1 MSAREISV
9 LLGMC
14 VIWGF
19 HFIVIKL
26 AVAELPPM
34 FYAAIRMTLVAA
46 VLAPFLRWRTGQMH
60 LVLPAGICLGTLNY
74 AFMFSG
80 LKFATA
86 STAAIAME
94 LTVPFATILAI
105 IFLNDRIGLPRILGI
120 SVAFVGVAIISFG
133 GHDDVSPGT
142 NIALGVSLVA
152 MGAFVEA
159 CGAVL
164 VKKSSGFK
172 PHQLLA
178 WFSLV
183 GAAGLWALS
192 FAFESEQAAA
202 LQASDKK
209 LILGAILYSAIGGSI
224 LGHSAYYWLLQRLPI
239 STVAPSI
246 LLTTLIAVIAGIVF
260 LGDPF
265 GPRMVAGGLMV
276 LAGVGTVLLRTTKK
290 RDIKMPVP
298 KAGATP

>member
-19 HFIVIKL
+19 HFIVIQL
-26 AVAELPPM
+26 AVGQLPPM
-34 FYAAIRMTLVAA
+34 FYAAVRMTLVAA
-46 VLAPFLRWRTGQMH
+46 VLTPFLRWHRGQMH
-60 LVLPAGICLGTLNY
+60 FVLPAGICLGTLNY

-105 IFLNDRIGLPRILGI
+105 IFLNDRIGLPRLLGI
-120 SVAFVGVAIISFG
+120 SIAFIGVAIISFG
-133 GHDDVSPGT
+133 GHEDASPGT
-142 NIALGVSLVA
+142 NIPLGVTLVA

-159 CGAVL
+159 CGTIL

-172 PHQLLA
+172 PHELLA
-178 WFSLV
+178 WFSLI
-183 GAAGLWALS
+183 GAGGLWLLTFALES
-192 FAFESEQAAA
+192 DQVAAFQV
-202 LQASDKK
+202 SDKRCV
-209 LILGAILYSAIGGSI
+209 LGAILYSAIGGSI
-224 LGHSAYYWLLQRLPI
+224 LGHSAYYWLLQRLPV

-246 LLTTLIAVIAGIVF
+246 LLTTLIAVIAGVVI

-265 GPRMVAGGLMV
+265 GPRMVIGGLMV
-276 LAGVGTVLLRTTKK
+276 LAGVGTVLLRTSKK
-290 RDIKMPVP
+290 RDSKVPIP

>member
-1 MSAREISV
+1 MSAREIIV

-19 HFIVIKL
+19 HFVVIKL

-46 VLAPFLRWRTGQMH
+46 VMAPFLRWRTGQMRF
-60 LVLPAGICLGTLNY
+60 VLPAGICLGVFNY

-80 LKFATA
+80 LKLATA

-105 IFLNDRIGLPRILGI
+105 IFLNDRIGLPRIMGI
-120 SVAFVGVAIISFG
+120 TLAFVGVAIISLG
-133 GHDDVSPGT
+133 KHDDVSPGT
-142 NIALGVSLVA
+142 NITLGLSLVA

-159 CGAVL
+159 CGAIL
-164 VKKSSGFK
+164 VKKASGFK

-178 WFSLV
+178 WFALV
-183 GAAGLWALS
+183 GAVGLWALT
-192 FAFESEQAAA
+192 FAFETDQGAA
-202 LQASDKK
+202 LQTSDKK
-209 LILGAILYSAIGGSI
+209 LIIGAILYSAIGGSI
-224 LGHSAYYWLLQRLPI
+224 IGHSAYYWLLQRLPV

-246 LLTTLIAVIAGIVF
+246 LLTTLIAVIAGVVV
-260 LGDPF
+260 LGDPV
-265 GPRMVAGGLMV
+265 GPRMIIGGLMV
-276 LAGVGTVLLRTTKK
+276 LAGVGTVLLRSSKK
-290 RDIKMPVP
+290 QSIKVP
-298 KAGATP
+298 IAEAGAPP